1 VRRLLSFWYGDPDV
15 TVFLW
20 TVLPAPW
27 KYYAV
32 VLPFAGLYAFRR
44 VRRGRRRD

>member
-1 VRRLLSFWYGDPDV
+1 MRRLLCFWYGAPAV
-15 TVFLW
+15 TVLLW

-32 VLPFAGLYAFRR
+32 VLPFAGFYAFRR

>member
-1 VRRLLSFWYGDPDV
+1 VRELLTIWYGVPVV

-32 VLPFAGLYAFRR
+32 VLPFAGFFAMRR
-44 VRRGRRRD
+44 VRRGRRR